1 MHGIISTSRLRSN
14 RRRPISG
21 PQKTTPLPLGFG
33 DLARFAFPIKTLEML
48 GCATGAGR
56 STIKRWLN
64 GECEPPAYVLAL
76 CTVEIMKR
84 LAGQ

>member
-1 MHGIISTSRLRSN
+1 MHGVLPAAGLRSN
-14 RRRPISG
+14 KRRPISG
-21 PQKTTPLPLGFG
+21 PQKTTLLPMAFG
-33 DLARFAFPIKTLEML
+33 DIARFAFPIKTLEML
-48 GCATGAGR
+48 GCVTGAGR

-76 CTVEIMKR
+76 CTAEIMRR

>member
-1 MHGIISTSRLRSN
+1 MHGTKSTAELRSN

-21 PQKTTPLPLGFG
+21 PQKIPALPLGFG
-33 DLARFAFPIKTLEML
+33 QIARFAYPIKTLEML

-56 STIKRWLN
+56 STVKRWLN

-76 CTVEIMKR
+76 CTAEIMRR